1 VVPLLLFSGFISSFR
16 NIVFRNNNNVVFATD
31 SVSYKGGLCH
41 AATEGHITV
50 GQPACLYLNV
60 IHMDVYKH
68 INHTCMHYVTCLYLL
83 QFLIGEIIK

>member
-1 VVPLLLFSGFISSFR
+1 M
-16 NIVFRNNNNVVFATD
+16 FATD

-60 IHMDVYKH
+60 IHMDIYEHVYNIH
-68 INHTCMHYVTCLYLL
+68 ACTCVTCLYLF
-83 QFLIGEIIK
+83 QFLIGEIIKWIHILIYSVIICIYSS